1 MNMKREKRGGEGER
15 GRWRRWSRGEEVEEE
30 QNSNM
35 TELKAERE
43 SYLKRQ
49 QLDVGLTK

>member
-1 MNMKREKRGGEGER
+1 MVLAADDLLETDEMMKQVNL
-15 GRWRRWSRGEEVEEE
+15 RRLSGNGEEE

-35 TELKAERE
+35 TEAERE

-49 QLDVGLTK
+49 QLGVGLTT

>member
-1 MNMKREKRGGEGER
+1 MMKQVNL
-15 GRWRRWSRGEEVEEE
+15 RRLSGNGEEE

-49 QLDVGLTK
+49 QQDVGLTK